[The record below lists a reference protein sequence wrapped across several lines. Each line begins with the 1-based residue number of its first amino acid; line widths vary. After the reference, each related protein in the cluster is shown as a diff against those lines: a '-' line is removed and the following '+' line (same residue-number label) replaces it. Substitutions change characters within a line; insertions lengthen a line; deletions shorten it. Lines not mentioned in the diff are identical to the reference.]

1 MKHQET
7 KEGKEDDLKEES
19 KDDLTEDLKDDDE
32 DIEVDTVIYKKK
44 EYYYIVGDK
53 EKHVYEILEDDELGA
68 VFGKWKDVKGK
79 KRVVP
84 NEK

>member
-19 KDDLTEDLKDDDE
+19 KEDLKDEDEE

-53 EKHVYEILEDDELGA
+53 EKHVYEILEDDELGP